1 MHNLSPKVVGSK
13 GDINSLPVPADKKK
27 KKIQESLHFIR
38 KKRKPYDF
46 SSIEYSDWVKD
57 RDHELDPDVYH
68 LIKHETDEVFAY
80 MSENE
85 E

>member
-27 KKIQESLHFIR
+27 KTIKESLHFIK

-46 SSIEYSDWVKD
+46 SSIEYS
-57 RDHELDPDVYH
+57 
-68 LIKHETDEVFAY
+68 
-80 MSENE
+80 
-85 E
+85 